1 MTYVWEILHSGKET
15 TRREYDMSIPQSLM
29 GNFKII
35 DRNELLIASHN
46 GGSARYERYERS
58 VGFQRMRTGFSSKK
72 TFAVDFAVNK
82 CADMMLLDM
91 SILLGGGPV
100 MKEKSFQSSQL

>member
-1 MTYVWEILHSGKET
+1 
-15 TRREYDMSIPQSLM
+15 MSIPQSLM

-46 GGSARYERYERS
+46 GGSARYERS